1 MLPAMNL
8 PGMILRLEK
17 SPDFAAIRTVEK
29 AAFPGPAEAQ
39 LVDDLRNAGDSVLSL
54 VAIENAT
61 VIGHAMLSKL
71 KAPFPALA
79 LGPVAVLPGR
89 QRMGVGT
96 QLIRSGIAHSKA
108 AGWGAVFV
116 LGNPA
121 YYGRFGFNA
130 GDASGFTSPY
140 AGLHFMVLALAR
152 GGLPMLRGRVE
163 YAAAFAKLG

>member
-17 SPDFAAIRTVEK
+17 SSDFAAIRTVEK

-108 AGWGAVFV
+108 AGSGESGE
-116 LGNPA
+116 GNHA
-121 YYGRFGFNA
+121 AMR
-130 GDASGFTSPY
+130 
-140 AGLHFMVLALAR
+140 LAR
-152 GGLPMLRGRVE
+152 YSSSQPAVLRLRRMESLPGAFRVR
-163 YAAAFAKLG
+163 L